1 MSHRI
6 LVVCTA
12 NVCRSPVIEA
22 MLRGRLDDSRY
33 AVGSAGV
40 RAPVDRSIDPDSAQ
54 QLRVRG
60 VEVPEHAARQ
70 LTRELVARADLVL
83 TATRAH
89 RSEVLDLDPRA
100 LRRTFTALEF
110 AGLAEGIEADGFVA
124 LVAAAAAARSTGP
137 SDVDLVDPIG
147 RSTQVHAE
155 VAARIDAAVTSIV
168 TALHRVGS

>member
-1 MSHRI
+1 M
-6 LVVCTA
+6 VVCTA

-22 MLRGRLDDSRY
+22 MLVQRLDGARH

-40 RAPVDRSIDPDSAQ
+40 RAPAGHPIDPDSAE

-60 VEVPEHAARQ
+60 LQVPAHAARQ
-70 LTRELVARADLVL
+70 LTSDLVAEADLVL

-89 RSEVLDLDPRA
+89 RSDVLDLDPRA

-110 AGLAEGIEADGFVA
+110 AGLVEGIEADGFAA
-124 LVAAAAAARSTGP
+124 LVAQAAAARSTGP

-147 RSTQVHAE
+147 RSVQVHAE
-155 VAARIDAAVTSIV
+155 VAARIESAVTTIV
-168 TALHRVGS
+168 AALGRVDS